1 MSKVQIVD
9 ISTEYIE
16 SLSKYLSSQ
25 GSNILPYEN
34 KKVGKTP
41 FTRPYVCLKYSNN
54 YRYIE
59 CYPFSSYKKKDNL
72 KTPYYCFIVVNGMI
86 RGKIILNCKLIV
98 PRDKTRIIRT
108 TPDAIKNC
116 PNKSMKDYLRTLQD
130 EWQFCHNN
138 LNWILS
144 ESRRYI
150 QLQKA
155 ESTKYNIINIDLV
168 QIFNKKLENKKG

>member
-16 SLSKYLSSQ
+16 SLTKYLSLK
-25 GSNILPYEN
+25 GSNILPYVN

-41 FTRPYVCLKYSNN
+41 FTRPYVCLRYSNN
-54 YRYIE
+54 YKYLE

-72 KTPYYCFIVVNGMI
+72 KTPYYCFIVVNGKI
-86 RGKIILNCKLIV
+86 RGKIVLNCKLIV

-138 LNWILS
+138 LNWILGE
-144 ESRRYI
+144 ESKFVRLHKSDSKKFKIIKVDLI
-150 QLQKA
+150 QTFIK
-155 ESTKYNIINIDLV
+155 S
-168 QIFNKKLENKKG
+168 KKI